1 MKLIKTRKLLKDL
14 IEKDRNL
21 QIGRPVN
28 DISINE
34 SIKEIEKLER
44 RYIMYRYS
52 FWFVTF
58 LTILTLLSLI
68 IK

>member
-1 MKLIKTRKLLKDL
+1 MKLIKTRKLLKDF

>member
-1 MKLIKTRKLLKDL
+1 MKLIKTRKLLKDF

-21 QIGRPVN
+21 QIGRPVT

-34 SIKEIEKLER
+34 SIKEIEKLEK

-52 FWFVTF
+52 FWFVTS
-58 LTILTLLSLI
+58 LSILTLLSLI

>member
-21 QIGRPVN
+21 QIGRPVT

-34 SIKEIEKLER
+34 SIKEIEKLEK

-52 FWFVTF
+52 FWFVTS
-58 LTILTLLSLI
+58 LSILTLLSLI